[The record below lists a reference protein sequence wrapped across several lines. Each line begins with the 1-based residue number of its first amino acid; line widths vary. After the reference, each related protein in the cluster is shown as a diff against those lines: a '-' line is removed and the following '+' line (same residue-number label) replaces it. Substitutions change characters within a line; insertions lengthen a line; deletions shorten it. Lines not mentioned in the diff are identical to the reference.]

1 MSARFKRRLN
11 DGTALEWL
19 PVVETADVVI
29 VGGGA
34 VGASIAYHLGQRGV
48 GRGVVLLERNTLGS
62 GSTGRSAG
70 GIRSQFSTEINI
82 RFSLESVAFWRSFE
96 TRLGLPIDYHEIGYL
111 FLAQSEAQR
120 AQFERNVALQNQF
133 GVPSRVVDADEM
145 ARLVPGLFTGDLVA
159 GAYSPGDALAGP
171 NEATQAFATRAR
183 EAGVNIREGVVVTA
197 VDVRGD
203 RVLAVETTAGRI
215 ETPTLI
221 NAAGPWAGILGQMAG
236 VDVPVK
242 PYRRELF
249 VSEAFDEIPEIPLVI
264 DLSSGWYVRR
274 EGPGVLMSG
283 AKDSHSSFDTH
294 IDWAGLPRI
303 ATVATHRLPAL
314 VRARFGTKAWAGL
327 YDVSPDD
334 HAILGGV
341 PEVAGLYCA
350 NGFSGHGFQHSPAT
364 GRVMAELIVDGR
376 VTGLDITPLSITR
389 FKTGE
394 LLREPLTAHAG
405 TFAG

>member
-1 MSARFKRRLN
+1 
-11 DGTALEWL
+11 
-19 PVVETADVVI
+19 VVETADVVI

-34 VGASIAYHLGQRGV
+34 VGTSIAYHLGQRGV

-96 TRLGLPIDYHEIGYL
+96 SRLGLPIDYREIGYL
-111 FLAQSEAQR
+111 FLAQNKAQR
-120 AQFERNVALQNQF
+120 AQFGRNVALQNQF
-133 GVPSRVVDADEM
+133 GVPSRVMQPDDM

-159 GAYSPGDALAGP
+159 GAYSPTDALAGP

-183 EAGVNIREGVVVTA
+183 EAGVRIREGVEVTA
-197 VDVRGD
+197 IDVRGGC
-203 RVLAVETTAGRI
+203 VQAVETTAGRI
-215 ETPTLI
+215 ETRGVI
-221 NAAGPWAGILGQMAG
+221 NAAGPWAAIVGQLAG

-242 PYRRELF
+242 PYRREIF
-249 VSEAFDEIPEIPLVI
+249 VSESFDEIPEIPLVI
-264 DLSSGWYVRR
+264 DLTTGWYVRR

-294 IDWAGLPRI
+294 VDWAGLPRI
-303 ATVATHRLPAL
+303 AQVATHRMPAL
-314 VRARFGTKAWAGL
+314 ARAPFGRKAWAGL

-334 HAILGGV
+334 HAILGPV
-341 PEVAGLYCA
+341 PQVAGMYCA
-350 NGFSGHGFQHSPAT
+350 NGFTGHGFQHSPAT
-364 GRVMAELIVDGR
+364 GRVMSELIVDGH
-376 VTGLDITPLSITR
+376 VSGLDIAPLSIDR
-389 FKTGE
+389 FRTGK